1 MMVLIILVSKRGKKK
16 EPFINNENIKPR
28 KSENLLRF
36 ETAIHFVSI
45 YYPIVKEDVVGVR
58 V

>member
-1 MMVLIILVSKRGKKK
+1 MSKRGKKK
-16 EPFINNENIKPR
+16 EPFINNGNIKPR

-45 YYPIVKEDVVGVR
+45 YYPIVKEDVGGAR